1 MNHLI
6 GTYWSWMSEIQ
17 VQKYE
22 ILFQIP
28 AVIEDGTIKPCALY
42 LNHVLFFR
50 DLFNIISY
58 VYCVIFIS
66 IILFGFRHCRQ
77 LHSLDWI
84 LQPQLPSNM
93 QNVKFQ
99 DFPINRGIGVPK
111 QRNGYDCGVYV
122 INYMDNPE
130 FISKKSSTLVRLCQT
145 CLMVELKILLTS

>member
-6 GTYWSWMSEIQ
+6 GTCWSWMSEIQ

-28 AVIEDGTIKPCALY
+28 AVIEDSTIKPCALY
-42 LNHVLFFR
+42 LNHVLFFH

-58 VYCVIFIS
+58 VYCVIFTS
-66 IILFGFRHCRQ
+66 IILSDFWHCQQ

-93 QNVKFQ
+93 QHVKFQ

-111 QRNGYDCGVYV
+111 QRNWYNCGVYV
-122 INYMDNPE
+122 INYMDSPE
-130 FISKKSSTLVRLCQT
+130 FILKNSSTLVRLCQT

>member
-17 VQKYE
+17 VQKYG

-42 LNHVLFFR
+42 LNHVLYFCY
-50 DLFNIISY
+50 LFNIISY

-66 IILFGFRHCRQ
+66 IILSGFWHCWQ

-84 LQPQLPSNM
+84 LHPQLPSNM
-93 QNVKFQ
+93 QHVKFQ

-122 INYMDNPE
+122 INYMDSPE
-130 FISKKSSTLVRLCQT
+130 FIPKKSSTLVRLCHT
-145 CLMVELKILLTS
+145 GLMVELKILLTS